1 MLLFP
6 CPYCGPRDQSE
17 FTYGREV
24 TAIPALDA
32 PRVEWERYVFDRDN
46 PRGAH
51 REWWHHN
58 HGCRRWLVVT
68 RDTAT
73 HAVIAVTDAGGSTG
87 PGRPTESGSARS
99 DEPDSESDTARVPAA
114 AESGSKLRF
123 EPDSGAQ
130 PDSGTRG

>member
-6 CPYCGPRDQSE
+6 CPWCGPRDQSE

-24 TAIPALDA
+24 AAIPALDA
-32 PRVEWERYVFDRDN
+32 SRAEWERYVFERDN

-68 RDTAT
+68 RDTQT
-73 HAVIAVTDAGGSTG
+73 HAVISVANAGST
-87 PGRPTESGSARS
+87 TESGSARRA
-99 DEPDSESDTARVPAA
+99 EPDSAA
-114 AESGSKLRF
+114 ARTSESGKL
-123 EPDSGAQ
+123 P
-130 PDSGTRG
+130 

>member
-6 CPYCGPRDQSE
+6 CPWCGPRDQSE

-32 PRVEWERYVFDRDN
+32 PRAEWERYVFDRDN

-58 HGCRRWLVVT
+58 QGCRRWLVVT

-73 HAVIAVTDAGGSTG
+73 HAVIAISDAGSA
-87 PGRPTESGSARS
+87 PGSGSARGAG
-99 DEPDSESDTARVPAA
+99 PDSEGDAAKVRAA

-123 EPDSGAQ
+123 EPDSG
-130 PDSGTRG
+130 TRP

>member
-6 CPYCGPRDQSE
+6 CPWCGPRDQSE

-32 PRVEWERYVFDRDN
+32 SRAEWERYVFERDN

-68 RDTAT
+68 RDTLT
-73 HAVIAVTDAGGSTG
+73 HAVISVTEADSAAARTS
-87 PGRPTESGSARS
+87 PSSPSESGSA
-99 DEPDSESDTARVPAA
+99 
-114 AESGSKLRF
+114 LRA
-123 EPDSGAQ
+123 EPDSGKR
-130 PDSGTRG
+130 P

>member
-6 CPYCGPRDQSE
+6 CPFCGPRDQSE

-32 PRVEWERYVFDRDN
+32 SRAEWERYVFDREN

-58 HGCRRWLVVT
+58 NGCRRWLVVT
-68 RDTAT
+68 RDTLT
-73 HAVIAVTDAGGSTG
+73 HAVIAVADAGSSTA
-87 PGRPTESGSARS
+87 SGSARNA
-99 DEPDSESDTARVPAA
+99 EPDSEIDAA
-114 AESGSKLRF
+114 KVRATAESGSTLRF
-123 EPDSGAQ
+123 EPDAGMQ
-130 PDSGTRG
+130 P